1 MCIRDRTYS
10 EGFRPSGINRTT
22 GNTAELVPDT
32 YTSDLLKNMEVGFKS
47 TLADGDVVL
56 NGLFYSMNWEDY
68 QATRYVYD
76 YLTVAYVDN
85 VGEATIQG
93 AEIESYFNLSDSMS
107 MSILA
112 NFNDPTVD
120 NDTFDIGGDLVASK
134 GNRLAYVPEKR
145 LVITLDKDFVIAGL
159 PAYFGLDYNYTGDR
173 WADDGNSLSM
183 PSYSLMNTRLGV
195 DFQSG
200 TTAELF
206 IRNVNDTD
214 PVLGLYDDFSEY
226 RKTSGQPR
234 VIGVRVR
241 YKF

>member
-1 MCIRDRTYS
+1 MFLR
-10 EGFRPSGINRTT
+10 
-22 GNTAELVPDT
+22 
-32 YTSDLLKNMEVGFKS
+32 
-47 TLADGDVVL
+47 
-56 NGLFYSMNWEDY
+56 
-68 QATRYVYD
+68 
-76 YLTVAYVDN
+76 
-85 VGEATIQG
+85 
-93 AEIESYFNLSDSMS
+93 
-107 MSILA
+107 
-112 NFNDPTVD
+112 
-120 NDTFDIGGDLVASK
+120 
-134 GNRLAYVPEKR
+134 KR

-226 RKTSGQPR
+226 RKISGQPR